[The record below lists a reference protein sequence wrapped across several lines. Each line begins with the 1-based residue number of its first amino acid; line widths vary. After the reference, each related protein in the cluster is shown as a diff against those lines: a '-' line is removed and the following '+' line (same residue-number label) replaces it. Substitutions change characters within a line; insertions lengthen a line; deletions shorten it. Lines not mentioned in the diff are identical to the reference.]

1 MPRPFGLSRHAVKNL
16 KRRPARATILVAAIG
31 LLVAALVFGLS
42 FVRRVESSIRQTSDR
57 LGADLL
63 VVPTGSRG
71 AAEDVLIDHR
81 VKSFY
86 MDRALIDRVRQVPGI
101 ARVTAQT
108 YLVTVG
114 GACCDVPDT
123 MVVAFDQE
131 TDFVVRPWLSRAL
144 ARKLGHGEAL
154 VGSESALNIGLGLT
168 DMDAVLFGNV
178 FRMVGV
184 LDKTG
189 TGLDTAVFVDQGN
202 VEDLIRRGK
211 PKVGPNQ
218 ISVIF
223 AKVEDGV
230 DPQLVAG
237 RIEDSIVEVDAV
249 ARRDVGKNVLGALG
263 DIRRIFV
270 AFIAIAS
277 LLAASLA
284 WAVFSGIAN
293 ERAREVGILRAIGAT
308 ESHVTRLF
316 LLEVIIVGALG
327 SALGVILGTAF
338 SLVPARGLAILR
350 NISTDLGGAE
360 RVAIA
365 VAGLLIGTGI
375 CVVGALLPIR
385 RTRRIEPFMVLKED

>member
-1 MPRPFGLSRHAVKNL
+1 MPRAFGLSRHAIKNL
-16 KRRPARATILVAAIG
+16 KRRPARAMILVMAIG
-31 LLVAALVFGLS
+31 LLVSALVFGLS
-42 FVRRVESSIRQTSDR
+42 FVRRVESSIRKTTDR

-71 AAEDVLIDHR
+71 SAEDVLIDHR

-86 MDRALIDRVRQVPGI
+86 MDRALVDRVRRVRGI
-101 ARVTAQT
+101 ERVTAQT

-131 TDFVVRPWLSRAL
+131 SDFVVRPWLSRVL
-144 ARKLGHGEAL
+144 GRKLGHGEAL

-202 VEDLIRRGK
+202 VEDLIKKGK
-211 PKVGPNQ
+211 PRVGPNEV
-218 ISVIF
+218 SVIF
-223 AKVEDGV
+223 AKVEEGV
-230 DPQLVAG
+230 DPQEVAG
-237 RIEDSIVEVDAV
+237 RIEDSIIEVDAV
-249 ARRDVGKNVLGALG
+249 ARRDVGKNVLAALG
-263 DIRRIFV
+263 DINRIFI
-270 AFIAIAS
+270 AFIAAAS

-293 ERAREVGILRAIGAT
+293 ERTREVGILRAIGAT

-316 LLEVIIVGALG
+316 LLEVIIVGGLG
-327 SALGVILGTAF
+327 SAVGVLLGTAL
-338 SLVPARGLAILR
+338 SLVPARGFAILK
-350 NISTDLGGAE
+350 NISTDLGAAE
-360 RVAIA
+360 RVGIA
-365 VAGLLIGTGI
+365 VAGLLVGTGI